1 MHATR
6 RGFTLIEIL
15 VAVVVLAIL
24 ALAAYGGLD
33 ALISTREQTKAQSE
47 RFHRLELAMVILG
60 RDLDQ
65 AISRPIRQ
73 VSGELVPAMKGGQNS
88 IPLLEFTRAGWPNPL
103 QTPRSSLVRIDYR
116 LSGGKLIR
124 NYWPVLDRV
133 VDSPP
138 ARQVLL
144 TGVTGVKLRFLDEFN
159 HWHRYWPP
167 LNAEPGQYL
176 RRDPVAIEITLKTQR
191 WGTLR
196 RLVEIAP

>member
-1 MHATR
+1 MHTAR

-15 VAVVVLAIL
+15 VAVVVLSIL

-47 RFHRLELAMVILG
+47 RFHHLELAMVILD

-65 AISRPIRQ
+65 AISRSIRQ
-73 VSGELVPAMKGGQNS
+73 ISGARSPAMRGGQNS
-88 IPLLEFTRAGWPNPL
+88 VPLLAFTRAGWPNPL
-103 QTPRSSLVRIDYR
+103 QKPRSGLIRIDYR

-144 TGVTGVKLRFLDEFN
+144 TGVTGIKLRFLDGFG

-176 RRDPVAIEITLKTQR
+176 RRDPVAIEITLETRR

-196 RLVEIAP
+196 RLIEIAP